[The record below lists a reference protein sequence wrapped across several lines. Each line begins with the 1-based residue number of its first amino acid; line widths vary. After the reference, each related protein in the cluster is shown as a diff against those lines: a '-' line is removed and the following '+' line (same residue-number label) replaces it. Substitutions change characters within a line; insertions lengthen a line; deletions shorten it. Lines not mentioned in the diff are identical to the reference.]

1 MSWFICRIPT
11 RSRPPSWRPRSQ
23 SQRRRWRR
31 LTKRKAKRRRRQK
44 LFSKCL
50 QRLTIRSV
58 LINFYFLPLTM
69 PYLSTTHIPLGKLD
83 CIRSFYE
90 PFILIIKTLLT
101 LNLTVSPHDLYDQP
115 IPLLRHTSPCISAKS
130 LPLSPTSVT
139 RLGDLLVFGQ
149 LFKPF
154 ATINLH
160 KSPTFLGNF
169 CKGVK
174 IYNFRQLL

>member
-83 CIRSFYE
+83 WIRSFYE

-101 LNLTVSPHDLYDQP
+101 LNLTVSPMISLINQYLSYVTPPLALVQKASHCHQP
-115 IPLLRHTSPCISAKS
+115 VWPDWAIYWS
-130 LPLSPTSVT
+130 
-139 RLGDLLVFGQ
+139 
-149 LFKPF
+149 
-154 ATINLH
+154 
-160 KSPTFLGNF
+160 LGNF
-169 CKGVK
+169 SSLLQ
-174 IYNFRQLL
+174 QLICTNLPHS